1 MLDWWDVRR
10 CGRIEWTK
18 ANEESP
24 TSPFGP
30 DTMDDIAW
38 LEGKQVRERA
48 RRRRNMWWASIIFPQ
63 VGTHFGIWPKPP
75 SFYPSPWSK
84 VPSQW
89 SLPCSLCWTPSPN
102 RWEIQCLSFPILYHT
117 RIHPCKYFCETSINS
132 QRDNLPEKVT
142 LLSAGNKP

>member
-1 MLDWWDVRR
+1 MGLETSERLWCWTDEMLGDVGELNGLKQMR
-10 CGRIEWTK
+10 
-18 ANEESP
+18 SLLP
-24 TSPFGP
+24 HPFGP

-38 LEGKQVRERA
+38 LEGRQVRERA
-48 RRRRNMWWASIIFPQ
+48 RRRRVRRWASIIFPQ

-102 RWEIQCLSFPILYHT
+102 LWEIQCPFFPILYHT
-117 RIHPCKYFCETSINS
+117 RIHPCKYFYETSINS
-132 QRDNLPEKVT
+132 QKR
-142 LLSAGNKP
+142 